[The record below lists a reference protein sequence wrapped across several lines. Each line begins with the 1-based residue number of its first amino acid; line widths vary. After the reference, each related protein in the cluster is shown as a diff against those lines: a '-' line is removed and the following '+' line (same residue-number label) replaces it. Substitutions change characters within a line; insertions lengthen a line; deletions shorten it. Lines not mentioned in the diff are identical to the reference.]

1 MREVI
6 EIEDFLFQ
14 EELEFID
21 REINSS
27 IIPWHWNSASVTEKF
42 PFFEHVIVPR
52 EENETDDMRVVSPLY
67 EFFTTIQKRFCT
79 VCEIPMEK
87 IYRQCINLTFPSD
100 GEEYSEPHT
109 DHEFV
114 HKNMIIY
121 LNDGYEMGETILYNN
136 DLTIGKK
143 IEPKKGKVIC
153 FDGSIDHGVRWIPRG
168 RRIIFVST
176 WK

>member
-6 EIEDFLFQ
+6 EIEDFLFK

-21 REINSS
+21 NEITSHV
-27 IIPWHWNSASVTEKF
+27 IPWHWDPASVTEKF
-42 PFFEHVIVPR
+42 PFFDHIIIPR
-52 EENETDDMRVVSPLY
+52 EERETDPVTVVSPLH
-67 EFFTTIQKRFCT
+67 EFFTTIQKRFCD
-79 VCEIPMEK
+79 VCELPMEK

-100 GEEYSEPHT
+100 NGEYSEPHT
-109 DHEFV
+109 DHDFP
-114 HKNMIIY
+114 HKNIIMY
-121 LNDGYEMGETILYNN
+121 LNDGYEMGETILYND

-153 FDGSIDHGVRWIPRG
+153 FDGSIIHGVRWIPRG